1 LRILQRRADRGLEL
15 PTRTFADV
23 RYGSWAAKFIE
34 ARTDRCAAFE
44 RV

>member
-23 RYGSWAAKFIE
+23 RYGSWAAKFIKPGPTG
-34 ARTDRCAAFE
+34 AQRSSG
-44 RV
+44 